1 MTEKERETIERIVGQ
16 IYEVNKLAEQG
27 CTSVVRKIHSE
38 SGTYL
43 LKSSFDERYREWL
56 KTEGMVLEKLSNQD
70 AIPVPRFNC
79 FFEDDKSSHL
89 IMSFEQGMTLTK
101 ALKNVKNQGEKRNLI
116 RSFGQFLDQ
125 LHETELP
132 DCLLREND
140 WLEEQLLRA
149 EFYVKRGKTEGSEQ
163 LLEQLQSTK
172 PHPARQTVIHG
183 DCTTDNVLVVD
194 GKVSL
199 FIDVSAMT
207 VGDPRY
213 DESLAI
219 GCFVHESECVETFY
233 QGYKRYRVSKEE
245 YQYFNEGLYEF
256 F

>member
-1 MTEKERETIERIVGQ
+1 MTVHVPEYIERLVGQ
-16 IYEVNKLAEQG
+16 IYEINKLSEQG
-27 CTSVVRKIHSE
+27 CTSEVRKILAA

-43 LKSSFDERYREWL
+43 LKSSFDNRYREWL
-56 KTEGMVLEKLSNQD
+56 KMEALVLEKLSNQH
-70 AIPVPRFNC
+70 AIPVPRYYG

-89 IMSFEQGMTLTK
+89 IMSFEKGMTLTK
-101 ALKNVKNQGEKRNLI
+101 ALKNAKNRDEKLTLI
-116 RSFGQFLDQ
+116 RSFGQFLHQ

-132 DCLLREND
+132 ESLNREND
-140 WLEEQLLRA
+140 WLEEQLIRA
-149 EFYVKRGKTEGSEQ
+149 EKYVRRGQTEGSQQ
-163 LLEQLQSTK
+163 LLEQLQSNK
-172 PHPARQTVIHG
+172 PLPVRQTLIHG

-199 FIDVSAMT
+199 FIDVSGMA

-219 GCFVHESECVETFY
+219 GCFVNEPKCVEVFY
-233 QGYKRYRVSKEE
+233 QGYQRYRIKKEE